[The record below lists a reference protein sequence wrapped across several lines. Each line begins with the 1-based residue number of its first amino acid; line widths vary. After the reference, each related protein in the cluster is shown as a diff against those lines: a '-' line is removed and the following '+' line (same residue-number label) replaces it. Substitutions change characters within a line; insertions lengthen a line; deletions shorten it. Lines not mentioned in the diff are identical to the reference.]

1 MPKKTGNPSQ
11 IHINGIVGIETSV
24 PLPNGGVR
32 DKTWLED
39 LVGVVNHALPA
50 YEQAFPEETNAEAR
64 AKAIEEVKKIIYG
77 AGLHFAWLGS
87 VTMGKAKAS
96 ESV

>member
-1 MPKKTGNPSQ
+1 MIRPGW
-11 IHINGIVGIETSV
+11 
-24 PLPNGGVR
+24 R
-32 DKTWLED
+32 TWFAWST
-39 LVGVVNHALPA
+39 HALPA